1 MSEICY
7 RMNREK
13 MIKALEAF
21 DQELHQPLKIAITGA
36 SALIINGAIT
46 RSSRDIDL
54 LGSSEDLKK
63 DPYPGIIMK
72 IAEKYELNEEWIN
85 ERAKITLD
93 YLPGYKP
100 DLILL
105 KGNFKHLE
113 PYMISKADSIITKFA
128 IYGNIRSWDL
138 LDIENTKFDDDD
150 LKLFR
155 KKLDELYK
163 TNKEAALRIEIQ
175 FKSIKPDFIKTEDG
189 FKFSR
194 ASEVAQY
201 ALKRYGVIL
210 SIDQQNN
217 LDSDVKNLNSTY
229 EKAIIKVDLF
239 ALNRILKN
247 KKKEVSNELEL

>member
-13 MIKALEAF
+13 MIKVLEAF

-54 LGSSEDLKK
+54 LGSSEDLK

-155 KKLDELYK
+155 KNSMNYIRQTRKLH
-163 TNKEAALRIEIQ
+163 
-175 FKSIKPDFIKTEDG
+175 
-189 FKFSR
+189 
-194 ASEVAQY
+194 
-201 ALKRYGVIL
+201 
-210 SIDQQNN
+210 
-217 LDSDVKNLNSTY
+217 
-229 EKAIIKVDLF
+229 
-239 ALNRILKN
+239 
-247 KKKEVSNELEL
+247 LELKFNSNL

>member
-1 MSEICY
+1 
-7 RMNREK
+7 
-13 MIKALEAF
+13 
-21 DQELHQPLKIAITGA
+21 
-36 SALIINGAIT
+36 
-46 RSSRDIDL
+46 
-54 LGSSEDLKK
+54 
-63 DPYPGIIMK
+63 
-72 IAEKYELNEEWIN
+72 
-85 ERAKITLD
+85 
-93 YLPGYKP
+93 
-100 DLILL
+100 
-105 KGNFKHLE
+105 
-113 PYMISKADSIITKFA
+113 MISTDSIITKFA

-138 LDIENTKFDDDD
+138 LDIENTNDDDD

-239 ALNRILKN
+239 APQPDF
-247 KKKEVSNELEL
+247 EE